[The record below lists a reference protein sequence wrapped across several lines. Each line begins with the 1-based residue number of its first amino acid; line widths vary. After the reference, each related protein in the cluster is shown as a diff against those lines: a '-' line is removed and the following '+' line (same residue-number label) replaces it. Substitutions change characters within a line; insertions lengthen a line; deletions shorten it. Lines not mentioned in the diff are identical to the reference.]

1 LLGTKVIS
9 PTLNPV
15 ITKANNS
22 SLPFYLVV
30 YTDKNVAEAPQLIME
45 FSRNGKVLGKGLP
58 PLGSPDKD
66 GKIQYVAMTP
76 LKSFEPGNFTV
87 RFIVKQG
94 SEAAEESA
102 SFFLK

>member
-1 LLGTKVIS
+1 
-9 PTLNPV
+9 
-15 ITKANNS
+15 
-22 SLPFYLVV
+22 
-30 YTDKNVAEAPQLIME
+30 ME

-58 PLGSPDKD
+58 ALGSPDKD

-76 LKSFEPGNFTV
+76 LERFEPGNFTV

-102 SFFLK
+102 SFVLK